1 MTLRDVFK
9 GKLSL
14 FINIFCLGV
23 FQYHLRPQK
32 PAVEETMENPCFY
45 RSRVRSL
52 ATLVIVTSLLITCHL
67 VDLIDVTLACEDAN
81 SKRVEVVRE
90 AIPRE
95 KCSFFADLEAEVLS

>member
-23 FQYHLRPQK
+23 FQSHLRPQK

-45 RSRVRSL
+45 RSRVRSF
-52 ATLVIVTSLLITCHL
+52 ATLVTNSLITCHL

-81 SKRVEVVRE
+81 SKLVEVV
-90 AIPRE
+90 AV
-95 KCSFFADLEAEVLS
+95 ADVDDDDRVGNSLLQS